1 MGRPQKKGVPH
12 FPLSVDFFSQDLV
25 CALRSEFGLKG
36 EITLVKMLCQ
46 VFRHG
51 YYLKWNT
58 STRMHLLG
66 QLPGVNSELLSQIV
80 QRLVK
85 WGYFDR
91 ELFREHKVLTNAG
104 IQQQYFSLTRRRQQP
119 RNIPYLLV
127 SVDNIGVSV
136 DINGVSVYN
145 NSVSADN
152 NSDLGEIP
160 EELAEIIADIKGVS
174 VDINGVSVYN
184 NSVSAD
190 NNPVCADINP
200 EGGVL
205 SPSPPIT
212 PSTYKEKKITP
223 IGVIKKKKG
232 KNGGVGAGGAVGKEK
247 SCAKKEKEVF
257 VPPTLAQVQEYCR
270 LKGTCCVR
278 ADRFLSYYSA
288 VGWVT
293 GTGAQITNWQ
303 AKLDEWIIKAN
314 DDDKGKGRT
323 SGGEGSSHPAAD
335 NGLKGKEGDSHWAGS
350 DI

>member
-91 ELFREHKVLTNAG
+91 ELFREHKVLTNTG

-152 NSDLGEIP
+152 N
-160 EELAEIIADIKGVS
+160 
-174 VDINGVSVYN
+174 
-184 NSVSAD
+184 
-190 NNPVCADINP
+190 PVCDDINP

-205 SPSPPIT
+205 SPSPPTT
-212 PSTYKEKKITP
+212 PFTYKEKKITP

-232 KNGGVGAGGAVGKEK
+232 KNGGVGAGGAAGKEK
-247 SCAKKEKEVF
+247 SCAKKENKVF

-335 NGLKGKEGDSHWAGS
+335 KGLKGKEGDSHWAGS

>member
-58 STRMHLLG
+58 STRMYLLG

-119 RNIPYLLV
+119 RNIPYLLI
-127 SVDNIGVSV
+127 SVNNI
-136 DINGVSVYN
+136 
-145 NSVSADN
+145 
-152 NSDLGEIP
+152 
-160 EELAEIIADIKGVS
+160 GVS

-232 KNGGVGAGGAVGKEK
+232 KNGGVGAGGAAGKEK

-293 GTGAQITNWQ
+293 GTGVQITNWQ

>member
-1 MGRPQKKGVPH
+1 M
-12 FPLSVDFFSQDLV
+12 
-25 CALRSEFGLKG
+25 
-36 EITLVKMLCQ
+36 
-46 VFRHG
+46 
-51 YYLKWNT
+51 
-58 STRMHLLG
+58 
-66 QLPGVNSELLSQIV
+66 
-80 QRLVK
+80 
-85 WGYFDR
+85 
-91 ELFREHKVLTNAG
+91 
-104 IQQQYFSLTRRRQQP
+104 
-119 RNIPYLLV
+119 
-127 SVDNIGVSV
+127 
-136 DINGVSVYN
+136 
-145 NSVSADN
+145 
-152 NSDLGEIP
+152 GEIP